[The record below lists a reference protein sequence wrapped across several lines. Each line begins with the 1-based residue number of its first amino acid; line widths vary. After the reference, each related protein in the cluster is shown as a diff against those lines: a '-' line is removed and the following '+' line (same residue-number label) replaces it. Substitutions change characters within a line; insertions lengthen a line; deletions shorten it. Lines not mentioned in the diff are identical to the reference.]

1 MAKAGHVYPQVDPGA
16 AALMDRRIARGAAS
30 LSAGAAH
37 AAATR
42 AGAHALALGPRV
54 AVRHAELARAVRWGL
69 PGLRALEMA
78 WHELPEVTPA
88 TSEIAVRRLVLAG
101 AGLILVRHGGH
112 IVGFVDGRAATWARP
127 ALSVAHRLE
136 NPPDAGRETVV
147 WLLRLAGK
155 LGEAMGVAVWAAGG
169 FVRDLLRDTGP
180 LDVDLVV
187 EGDGPAFARR
197 LAEEVRGGVTVH
209 PAFGTASVEGGRT
222 VDGQALPRVDV
233 ASARR
238 ERYAAPGA
246 LPSVEAAPL
255 GEDLLR
261 RDFSVNA
268 MAIALG
274 PAVFGRLVDV
284 AGGQRDLD
292 RRSLVPLHPLSF
304 VEDPTR
310 VFRAARYAARLGF
323 GLDAAGRRALRLALG
338 ARAYPALSGQRLTAE
353 LALILREPTAWG
365 ALVLLLR
372 WRALGLWD
380 RAYRARPRT
389 QERLRAARRLLAW
402 ARAADLGVEPLDVA
416 LLALLVDQPPMVAR
430 RCLQRLALG
439 GARGAG
445 LAAAPAAG
453 RRLAARLAAPRLA
466 PSRVAAAARE
476 SSVETM
482 VAAWLL
488 GAGRSRRR
496 LQWYL
501 REGRHAQPAMTAAQ
515 LIAAGVPRG
524 PEVGQWLRSL
534 RDLGLDG
541 RVGNLADEERF
552 VKRQM
557 ARHPKGEPK

>member
-1 MAKAGHVYPQVDPGA
+1 MAKTGHVYPQVEPGA
-16 AALMDRRIARGAAS
+16 AALMDRRIVRGAPG
-30 LSAGAAH
+30 LRVGAAQ
-37 AAATR
+37 AAAAH

-54 AVRHAELARAVRWGL
+54 AVRQAELMRAVRWGL

-78 WHELPEVTPA
+78 WHELPEVTPD
-88 TSEIAVRRLVLAG
+88 TPEIAVRRLVLAG
-101 AGLILVRHGGH
+101 AGLILVRHGGRL
-112 IVGFVDGRAATWARP
+112 VGFVDGRAATWARP

-136 NPPDAGRETVV
+136 HPPDAGRETLV

-169 FVRDLLRDTGP
+169 FVRDLLRDTGA

-197 LAEEVRGGVTVH
+197 LAEEVRGQATVH
-209 PAFGTASVEGGRT
+209 PMFGTASVEGGRT
-222 VDGQALPRVDV
+222 VDGQPLPRVDV

-238 ERYAAPGA
+238 ERYAGPGA
-246 LPSVEAAPL
+246 LPAVESAPL

-261 RDFSVNA
+261 RDFTVNA

-274 PAVFGRLVDV
+274 PAVFGRLVDG

-292 RRSLVPLHPLSF
+292 RRTLVPLHPLSF

-323 GLDAAGRRALRLALG
+323 HLDASGRRALRLALG
-338 ARAYPALSGQRLTAE
+338 VRAYPTLSGQRLLAE
-353 LALILREPTAWG
+353 LGLILREPTAWG
-365 ALVLLLR
+365 ALALLLQ

-380 RAYRARPRT
+380 RAYRTRPRT
-389 QERLRAARRLLAW
+389 RERLRAARRLLAW
-402 ARAADLGVEPLDVA
+402 GRGADLGVEPQEVA
-416 LLALLVDQPPMVAR
+416 LLALLVDQPPSVAR

-439 GARGAG
+439 GGRGAR

-476 SSVETM
+476 GTAETV

-488 GAGRSRRR
+488 GTGRTRRR

-501 REGRHAQPAMTAAQ
+501 REGRHVQPAMSAAQ
-515 LIAAGVPRG
+515 LIATGVPRG
-524 PEVGQWLRSL
+524 PAVGQWLRNL
-534 RDLGLDG
+534 RDLALDG
-541 RVGNLADEERF
+541 RVGSLADEERF
-552 VKRQM
+552 VKRLM
-557 ARHPKGEPK
+557 ARHPKGEPT